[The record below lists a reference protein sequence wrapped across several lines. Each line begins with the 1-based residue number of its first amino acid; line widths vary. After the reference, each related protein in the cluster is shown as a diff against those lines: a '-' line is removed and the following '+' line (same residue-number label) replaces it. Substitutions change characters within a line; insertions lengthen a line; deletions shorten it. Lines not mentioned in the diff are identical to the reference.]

1 MSLRITR
8 VDSEEGTFL
17 QIDGRLEAESLDE
30 LEQACE
36 GARSQLTLNLE
47 GVLWIDDRSAETLR
61 RLMAR
66 GTVVTSASPYIALR
80 LKNKGGEDLIPQTKE
95 KIRESE

>member
-8 VDSEEGTFL
+8 VDSEEGTLL

-36 GARSQLTLNLE
+36 RARSQLTLNLG
-47 GVLWIDDRSAETLR
+47 GVLWIDDRAAETLR

-66 GTVVTSASPYIALR
+66 GTVVTSACWTACWLPL
-80 LKNKGGEDLIPQTKE
+80 
-95 KIRESE
+95 